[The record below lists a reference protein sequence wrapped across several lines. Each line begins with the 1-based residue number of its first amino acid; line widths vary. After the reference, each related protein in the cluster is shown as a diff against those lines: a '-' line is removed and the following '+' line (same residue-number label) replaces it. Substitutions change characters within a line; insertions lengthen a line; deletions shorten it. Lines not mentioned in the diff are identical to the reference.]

1 MGPIRPILLALILS
15 SAFAQDPTNDEQAAK
30 DRLVLATIEKLK
42 NFDYAKASPK
52 VKDAVGRFLNANRG
66 SQPYFDFLERFN
78 VAEEGPRLLEFGI
91 AKAGTAEAA
100 TAFKTLV
107 KMGQVEA
114 IKAAILAAAPDKFG
128 PLLDTLA
135 ISQSREA
142 AAVILQ
148 VAQDPKSTADQKS
161 IAVRSLGK
169 SRNGEMVLLEAVQQN
184 QLPVEGRLA
193 ASQMLNASADAAIQK
208 AGAELLPM
216 AQSADNKPLPP
227 IAELLTRKGDVANG
241 RLAYAKICIA
251 CHKVGDEGID
261 FGPALS
267 EIGTK
272 LPKEALY
279 ASILDPNAAISFGFE
294 GFEVKT
300 TKGDTYI
307 GMIASET
314 DEELALKVPGG
325 VIVKTPKAE
334 VSSKTKLPI
343 SLMAPGL
350 ASTITEQEFV
360 DLVEYLSSLK
370 KK

>member
-15 SAFAQDPTNDEQAAK
+15 SALAQDPTNDEQAAK

-66 SQPYFDFLERFN
+66 SKPYFDFLERFN

-184 QLPVEGRLA
+184 QLPAEGRLA
-193 ASQMLNASADAAIQK
+193 ASQVLNASADAAIQK

-241 RLAYAKICIA
+241 HAAYAKICIA

-314 DEELALKVPGG
+314 DDELALKVPSG
-325 VIVKTPKAE
+325 VIIKTPKAE

-360 DLVEYLSSLK
+360 DLVEYLCSLK